1 MATYTDYNP
10 SRHNDFMTP
19 KYIFEEI
26 KDYIPN
32 DKVISMPFFG
42 DGTCKTH
49 MEELGFEVIHQDEDF
64 FEHDRGD
71 IVVDN
76 APFEFK
82 RKIIETLVSRNK
94 PFMLILPV
102 STMCYNY
109 SKILKDNLQ
118 ILIPKKRPKFIYY
131 NKETGERDSNWHKKS
146 SAFDCVWLCYKMNFE
161 KDIIFL

>member
-26 KDYIPN
+26 KDYIPQ
-32 DKVISMPFFG
+32 DKVISMPFYG
-42 DGTCKTH
+42 DGTCKQH
-49 MEELGFEVIHQDEDF
+49 LEDLGYTVIHQDEDF

-76 APFEFK
+76 PPFEIK
-82 RKIIETLVSRNK
+82 KKIIDKLVERNK
-94 PFMLILPV
+94 PFMLIMPC
-102 STMCYNY
+102 STICYQY

-118 ILIPKKRPKFIYY
+118 IIIPKKRPKFIYL
-131 NKETGERDSNWHKKS
+131 NKQTGETDPDWRSKS
-146 SAFDCVWLCYKMNFE
+146 SAFDCLWLCYKMNLPQ
-161 KDIIFL
+161 DIIFI